1 MFTKTVVAEKEC
13 YVSCIFQTII
23 VIVVIKILKK
33 GICQSL
39 ENSF

>member
-1 MFTKTVVAEKEC
+1 MFTKTVVTEKEC